1 VGGFSNQE
9 NAMPFQRVP
18 NCVEIVI
25 VGVMSGQEIVNTH
38 YATMEGYALAD
49 VQNLADD
56 VDGWVNAY
64 WRPIMPQN
72 YSYARTDVRGLNAA
86 VDLQASSIG
95 HAGPGAIASDCKA
108 NNIALSV
115 KRSSGLTGRASR
127 GRIYV
132 PVPDDVVTTES
143 NTVSTE
149 FETALITALNA
160 LSTAVEGVGFLP
172 VIVHRVGA
180 GVPLAEAVVYTLVEW
195 VVVDKVLDSMRR
207 RLPKRG
213 V

>member
-1 VGGFSNQE
+1 
-9 NAMPFQRVP
+9 
-18 NCVEIVI
+18 
-25 VGVMSGQEIVNTH
+25 
-38 YATMEGYALAD
+38 
-49 VQNLADD
+49 
-56 VDGWVNAY
+56 
-64 WRPIMPQN
+64 
-72 YSYARTDVRGLNAA
+72 
-86 VDLQASSIG
+86 
-95 HAGPGAIASDCKA
+95 
-108 NNIALSV
+108 
-115 KRSSGLTGRASR
+115 
-127 GRIYV
+127 
-132 PVPDDVVTTES
+132 VPDDVVTTES